1 MKSHVALDFKRV
13 ANADV
18 GEPETQA
25 LLFSFMKKIN
35 ILALSVIAAQRH
47 IPHSVAAGDKKGRKL
62 LDAKPTERAS
72 FLC

>member
-1 MKSHVALDFKRV
+1 M
-13 ANADV
+13 
-18 GEPETQA
+18 QA

-62 LDAKPTERAS
+62 LDAKRTERAS